1 MIAVDTS
8 TLIAFLKGEKGN
20 DVDELDSCL
29 ESQIIYLTPLV
40 LTEILSDPGLP
51 VKIINNLLKI
61 PLLDTTEGFWERA
74 GKTRSRIL
82 SKSLKCRIADS
93 IIAQS
98 CIDYGVPLI
107 TRDKDFRHFEKYT
120 EIKIIW

>member
-20 DVDELDSCL
+20 DVEELDSCL
-29 ESQIIYLTPLV
+29 KSRIIVLPPPV
-40 LTEILSDPGLP
+40 LTEILSDPRLP
-51 VKIINNLLKI
+51 STLTETLLDL
-61 PLLDTTEGFWERA
+61 PLLEINEVFWERA
-74 GKTRSRIL
+74 GKTRAKIL

-98 CIDYGVPLI
+98 CIDNSVPLI

-120 EIKIIW
+120 KLNVIW